1 MRAIYLALFAFLSAC
16 TSTKLESTPVI
27 EPIPP
32 QNSISTPSAA
42 LPENNEPP
50 AGAAAQFSTDFSIH
64 SVPYDQILSGG
75 PPKDGI
81 PSIDN
86 PKFESVAQADAWL
99 DPAEPVIQ
107 VQVGAE
113 ARAYPIQILMWHEI
127 VNDEFNAIPLLV
139 TFCPLCNTAIAFER
153 TLDGQVLD
161 FGTTGRL
168 RFSNLIMYDRQTE
181 TWWQQANGEAI
192 VGDLTGQHL
201 TFYPALIVSWQ
212 DFRDAFPKG
221 SVLSRDTGYARSY
234 GQNPYAGYDN
244 INSSP
249 FLFQGPITPDD
260 LPPMT
265 RVLTVELNSE
275 AVAFTYDV
283 LKEEGVAN
291 EAVGEQ
297 AIVVFWQP
305 GVASPFT
312 SSAIA
317 GGNDVGAAAAF
328 SRQLGDRTLTFS
340 VQNGRILDQETGS
353 AWNIFGF
360 AESGPLEGAQLEQ
373 VISINHF
380 WFSWAAFMPE
390 TRIYQP

>member
-1 MRAIYLALFAFLSAC
+1 
-16 TSTKLESTPVI
+16 
-27 EPIPP
+27 
-32 QNSISTPSAA
+32 
-42 LPENNEPP
+42 
-50 AGAAAQFSTDFSIH
+50 
-64 SVPYDQILSGG
+64 
-75 PPKDGI
+75 
-81 PSIDN
+81 
-86 PKFESVAQADAWL
+86 
-99 DPAEPVIQ
+99 
-107 VQVGAE
+107 
-113 ARAYPIQILMWHEI
+113 
-127 VNDEFNAIPLLV
+127 
-139 TFCPLCNTAIAFER
+139 
-153 TLDGQVLD
+153 
-161 FGTTGRL
+161 
-168 RFSNLIMYDRQTE
+168 
-181 TWWQQANGEAI
+181 
-192 VGDLTGQHL
+192 L

-221 SVLSRDTGYARSY
+221 SVLSRNTGYARAY
-234 GQNPYAGYDN
+234 GQNPYTGYDN

-249 FLFQGPITPDD
+249 FLFQGPVTPDD

-312 SSAIA
+312 SSAIP
-317 GGNDVGAAAAF
+317 GGNEVGAAAAF
-328 SRQLGDRTLTFS
+328 SRQLGDKTLTFS
-340 VQNGRILDQETGS
+340 YQNGRILDQDTGS

-360 AESGPLEGAQLEQ
+360 AESGPLKGAQLEQ

-380 WFSWAAFMPE
+380 WFSWAAFMPD